1 MAKEVQTQLLR
12 SVTDMAAE
20 PAESHC
26 LAGQLSC
33 FEFRAKMGWHVFP
46 LLFFFEIA
54 KLGMCVMVLL
64 VV

>member
-12 SVTDMAAE
+12 SVTDTAAE
-20 PAESHC
+20 SAESHY

-46 LLFFFEIA
+46 LLFFL
-54 KLGMCVMVLL
+54 KLQNLECVMVLL